1 MSNLLEEHIKGSI
14 FIKRLLIVIAIQL
27 ILITILISRLVYLQI
42 INYDDFKNRS
52 ENNRIKVSTIPPIR
66 GNIVDRNN
74 NKLTNNRNGYELVL
88 YKNTQQKES
97 DFIKSISSIL
107 DLNEEKIFKIKKQ
120 LKNNRNKP
128 IVSVLSNLTWEELI
142 KFENNV
148 YRINNVSVEEG
159 YVREY
164 LFSKE
169 FAHILGYV
177 SIPND
182 KDISKL
188 SNKISKNILLHPNF
202 KIGKNGLELSFNS
215 RLTGKSGYKK
225 TEVNAFNLPLRDL
238 EKKEAQAGKDIRLTL
253 DMNLQRY
260 IYKRVENLRAGVVVL
275 NVKTGEILSMVS
287 TPSFDTNQFV
297 DGISNDYWSDLIN
310 DEKKPMFNKTISA
323 LYAMGSTFKPIVA
336 ISALE
341 NGWEEKNE
349 LNCSGLMN
357 ITRKQVFKCWNW
369 KKHGHGNINIVEA
382 MERSCNIFFANIGLY
397 AGINNIYNTAK
408 QLGIGEDF
416 KIDLLEYNS
425 GILPNQA
432 WKLKTYGEP
441 WTKGDTI
448 NLSIGQGFVSANPL
462 QMAVAISRIAN
473 GGYPIKPFLIY
484 NSPLRDYNNTLY
496 NLEPMFKKEN
506 VNIVK
511 RGMFN
516 VINAKKGTAY
526 WTKPKDKKYQIS
538 GKTGTAQVISFKTR
552 EKLESTL
559 EENEVLDEKFNN
571 HSLFIGFAPFD
582 DPIYGISVVIEH
594 GGDGSV
600 AAAPVAVD
608 VLKFILD
615 NNI

>member
-1 MSNLLEEHIKGSI
+1 MSNLLEEHVKGSV

-27 ILITILISRLVYLQI
+27 VLVVILVSRLVYLQI

-66 GNIVDRNN
+66 GNIIDRNN
-74 NKLTNNRNGYELVL
+74 NKLTNNRNGYELIL
-88 YKNTQQKES
+88 YKNTKQSES
-97 DFIKSISSIL
+97 EFIQSISSIL
-107 DLNEEKIFKIKKQ
+107 DLNEEKIYKIKKQ

-148 YRINNVSVEEG
+148 YKINNVSVEEG

-164 LFSKE
+164 LYSKE

-188 SNKISKNILLHPNF
+188 SNKISKNVLLHPNF
-202 KIGKNGLELSFNS
+202 KIGKNGLEASFNS

-225 TEVNAFNLPLRDL
+225 TEVNAFNVPLRDL
-238 EKKEAQAGKDIRLTL
+238 EKREAEAGKDIRLTL
-253 DMNLQRY
+253 DLNLQKY
-260 IYKRVENLRAGVVVL
+260 IYKRVENLRASVVVL

-297 DGISNDYWSDLIN
+297 DGISNDYWNDLIN
-310 DEKKPMFNKTISA
+310 DEKRPMFNKTISA

-341 NGWEEKNE
+341 NGWEEKKE
-349 LNCSGLMN
+349 LNCSGFMN
-357 ITRKQVFKCWNW
+357 VTKKQVFKCWNW

-382 MERSCNIFFANIGLY
+382 IERSCNIFFANIGLY
-397 AGINNIYNTAK
+397 AGVNNIYNTAK

-441 WTKGDTI
+441 WTQGDTI

-473 GGYPIKPFLIY
+473 NGYPVKPFLIY
-484 NSPLRDYNNTLY
+484 NSPTRDYNKTLY
-496 NLEPMFKKEN
+496 NLEPMFKNEN

-516 VINAKKGTAY
+516 VINAKRGTAH

-552 EKLESTL
+552 EKLESVM
-559 EENEVLDEKFNN
+559 EENELLDEKFNN

-608 VLKFILD
+608 VLKFAID